1 MNEQR
6 ICSFDG
12 VTSADASSGE
22 EVVIGRLTIQK
33 LRAELEV
40 TRIRDRERVVELE
53 ATNKKLR
60 MTKFGFVHM
69 ASLNGKMKFKYEDD
83 DDDDDGY
90 GDSSSLESIPT
101 KIEANYPIIDDSEED
116 YVDEGF
122 DSAEPK
128 QGKVDVNLK
137 NVLTGLIAIV
147 TGSNKGLDDQKP
159 PSSSSSNQNVSFLG
173 SSVYIPSAPPLLE
186 PNYSVYKDLLEAEPP
201 HWLPDSSTTTC
212 MHCSSPFTAIT
223 CGRHHCRFCGGI
235 FCRNCSRGR
244 CLMPT
249 RFRERN
255 PQRVCDSCYERLDP
269 LQGVLINSISNA
281 VQVAKHDV
289 VDWTCTRGWL
299 NLPIGLSMEDEI
311 YKASNT
317 LRGYSQVAR
326 SDPEKSIPHALL
338 SRAQGLAIL
347 TVAKAGAFLSYN
359 LGTGLVISRRSDGSW
374 SAPSALLSLGL
385 GWGAQ
390 VGGELMDF
398 IIVLHDLK
406 AVKTFCSRMH
416 FSLGAGCSA
425 AAGPIGRVLEADL
438 RAGDRGS
445 GLCYTYSRCKGAFV
459 GLSLEGN
466 VVTTRRDTNVKFYGD
481 PYLSTS
487 DILLGMVDQPRAAQP
502 LYTALKDLYAGAKA
516 RPSVTSEL
524 SPFSTVHPVPCRAT
538 ASTTF
543 LMYLRHKG
551 LGNDSEDLRS
561 DFNDNMSESS
571 LSKFLFGGQV
581 CGCFSFRRLINN
593 VMSHKS

>member
-1 MNEQR
+1 MATLNEKVKEK
-6 ICSFDG
+6 I
-12 VTSADASSGE
+12 
-22 EVVIGRLTIQK
+22 
-33 LRAELEV
+33 
-40 TRIRDRERVVELE
+40 
-53 ATNKKLR
+53 
-60 MTKFGFVHM
+60 
-69 ASLNGKMKFKYEDD
+69 KFKYEDD
-83 DDDDDGY
+83 DYD
-90 GDSSSLESIPT
+90 GDSPQSPSLGFIPT
-101 KIEANYPIIDDSEED
+101 KIEPNYPIIDSEED
-116 YVDEGF
+116 YVDDGF
-122 DSAEPK
+122 DSAEPI
-128 QGKVDVNLK
+128 QENVQVNLK

-147 TGSNKGLDDQKP
+147 TGSNKGHDVSLDHNT
-159 PSSSSSNQNVSFLG
+159 PSSSSNVSFLG
-173 SSVYIPSAPPLLE
+173 SSSVYIPSAPPLFE
-186 PNYSVYKDLLEAEPP
+186 PTGINYSVYKDLLEAEPP

-235 FCRNCSRGR
+235 FCRNCSKGR
-244 CLMPT
+244 CLMPIK
-249 RFRERN
+249 FRQRS

-269 LQGVLINSISNA
+269 LQAVLINSISNA

-317 LRGYSQVAR
+317 LRGYCHVAR

-338 SRAQGLAIL
+338 SQAQGLAIL
-347 TVAKAGAFLSYN
+347 TVAKAGALLSYK

-374 SAPSALLSLGL
+374 SAPSAILSLGF

-425 AAGPIGRVLEADL
+425 SAGPIGRVLEADF

-445 GLCYTYSRCKGAFV
+445 GLCYTYSRSKGAFV
-459 GLSLEGN
+459 GVSLEGN
-466 VVTTRRDTNVKFYGD
+466 LVTTRRDMNVKFYGD

-487 DILLGMVDQPRAAQP
+487 DILLGMVDQPKAAQP
-502 LYTALKDLYAGAKA
+502 LYTALRDLYVG
-516 RPSVTSEL
+516 
-524 SPFSTVHPVPCRAT
+524 
-538 ASTTF
+538 
-543 LMYLRHKG
+543 LR
-551 LGNDSEDLRS
+551 
-561 DFNDNMSESS
+561 
-571 LSKFLFGGQV
+571 Q
-581 CGCFSFRRLINN
+581 
-593 VMSHKS
+593 